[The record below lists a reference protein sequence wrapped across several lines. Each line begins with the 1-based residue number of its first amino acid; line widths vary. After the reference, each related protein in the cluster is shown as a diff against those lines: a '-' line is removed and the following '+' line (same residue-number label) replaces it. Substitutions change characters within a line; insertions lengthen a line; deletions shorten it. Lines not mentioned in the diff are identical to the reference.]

1 MNRIDLPVPFALNS
15 AHHAA
20 RHIDVG
26 MSRVWTFAALVAE
39 QIDQAETRRAQHLR
53 PLRCLRDLHRRVGT
67 ACDGLA
73 SLVFADSCEEKE
85 FGDDTSGDS
94 GTHPSRET
102 IKRGVLHGPQP
113 VSYGL

>member
-1 MNRIDLPVPFALNS
+1 MPGVQAL
-15 AHHAA
+15 AE
-20 RHIDVG
+20 
-26 MSRVWTFAALVAE
+26 LVAA
-39 QIDQAETRRAQHLR
+39 QIDSPEAGRAQHLR
-53 PLRCLRDLHRRVGT
+53 PLRCLRDLHRRAET